1 MQFMDSGIIDLLKQL
16 IQSAPTCQNGE
27 LNAATALHAFF
38 HKHQVTSQV
47 DTWGDGRANVI
58 AQIGP
63 DNPDTP
69 TLVIGAHIDVV
80 PAGPE
85 NWNTS
90 PFEPVEKDGFLFG
103 RGSVDMLGG
112 ICAAA
117 GALADLRQSGKPLT
131 GRVIFTATAGEET
144 DSCGVKRFVE
154 TYSDNI
160 KNPIG
165 ILVPEPSNLRILRA
179 HRGILWLKITTFGRT
194 AHGSMP
200 HLGVNAIEKA
210 NALLNRLRNWQ
221 IPHTPHDLL
230 GGCSMSVNRIAGGSA
245 TNIVPDTCSIELD
258 LRTLPDQSA
267 QDIISDIEKL
277 IAELSHTDPEF
288 KAEISILRCCPA
300 METKKDDPFLQKVCK
315 AAGIHETFSVGFTT
329 DGPLF
334 ARLGAPVLIFGPG
347 DGTRCHQP
355 NEALEL
361 AQLEKA
367 QTIYLDIMQALLT

>member
-1 MQFMDSGIIDLLKQL
+1 MDSGITDLLKQL
-16 IQSAPTCQNGE
+16 IESAPTVQNGE
-27 LNAATALHAFF
+27 LNAAKVLHGFF
-38 HKHQVTSQV
+38 LNHNIASWI
-47 DTWGDGRANVI
+47 DTWDKNRANVI

-63 DNPDTP
+63 NTADTP
-69 TLVIGAHIDVV
+69 TLVIGSHIDVV

-85 NWNTS
+85 NWHTN
-90 PFEPVEKDGFLFG
+90 PFEAVEKDGCIIG

-112 ICAAA
+112 ICASAA
-117 GALADLRQSGKPLT
+117 AMADLQKSGKTLK
-131 GRVIFTATAGEET
+131 GRILFTATAGEET
-144 DSCGVKRFVE
+144 DSCGVKRFVQAHAD
-154 TYSDNI
+154 SV

-165 ILVPEPSNLRILRA
+165 ILIPEPSGLRILRA
-179 HRGILWLKITTFGRT
+179 HRGILWLKITAFGRT

-200 HLGVNAIEKA
+200 HLGINAIEKA
-210 NALLNRLRNWQ
+210 NVLLNRLKNWQ

-230 GGCSMSVNRIAGGSA
+230 GGCSMSINRICGGSA

-258 LRTLPDQSA
+258 LRTLPDQRA

-277 IAELSHTDPEF
+277 IAEIAHTDPEF
-288 KAEISILRCCPA
+288 KTEISILRSCPA
-300 METKKDDPFLQKVCK
+300 METKKDDPFLQKVCR
-315 AAGIHETFSVGFTT
+315 ASGIHETFSVGFTT

-355 NEALEL
+355 NETLEI

-367 QTIYLDIMQALLT
+367 RSIYFDIMQSLLIN